1 MEAVADSDSLRS
13 VVVRHL
19 PATVKLDVLCRTIR
33 ERGLRDRIVVEDQYY
48 YCLDMNTLRECPEI
62 ANVTIVE
69 PCHLRLERRTYLAS
83 VRAALEALSSIPHRI
98 SLSVNCSRFDNATFA
113 ALTSFIRSRS
123 AFTDVELQMQS
134 WWHSVGVRRH
144 QQVAR
149 ALLSAVACN
158 PQLTSVSIHGLPPPS
173 YNCLHILAEGARRN
187 RNLVQ
192 FRLVPLCTGT
202 IGCLLTTCNTLW
214 FDRRQGAPKNANTI
228 LADIQET
235 TRRNAGRVSAAASFV
250 LRRQDGENGARYLET
265 MHDHPHLLELVLQ
278 GAQVSS
284 DQAKAMIREAS
295 RHVRYCSV
303 VEFMRLAG
311 VVKSKVEC
319 INPRLTGVQLI
330 DIGEHCWLQ
339 IRRYVKLDDVVAV

>member
-1 MEAVADSDSLRS
+1 MLITYQCTRTNLKSDHISQLSSSIGRIIFSLHISSMVFFFFSSVRGSAVFAKLVSLSPSLRHLRLPKTTCNVETPSEPPDNAAQCMEPWIAALGKNSKLNVLHIDLLPFGEPEFRAFMEAVADSDSLRS

-33 ERGLRDRIVVEDQYY
+33 ERGLRDRVVVEDQHY
-48 YCLDMNTLRECPEI
+48 YCLDMSTLRECPEI

-98 SLSVNCSRFDNATFA
+98 SLSVNCWRFDNATFA

-149 ALLSAVACN
+149 ALVSAVASN

-202 IGCLLTTCNTLW
+202 IGGLLTTCNTLW

-228 LADIQET
+228 LADIQ
-235 TRRNAGRVSAAASFV
+235 V
-250 LRRQDGENGARYLET
+250 
-265 MHDHPHLLELVLQ
+265 
-278 GAQVSS
+278 
-284 DQAKAMIREAS
+284 
-295 RHVRYCSV
+295 
-303 VEFMRLAG
+303 
-311 VVKSKVEC
+311 
-319 INPRLTGVQLI
+319 
-330 DIGEHCWLQ
+330 
-339 IRRYVKLDDVVAV
+339 